1 MYLTFPLC
9 KGVQSSLCH
18 GKAPLINTE
27 RTETMSAVDA
37 LGITLSN
44 NPEMSAGSFKKLRDL
59 EGAGSGDFTAVITAK
74 ISTSIHDLKSAGQER
89 SASVSS
95 INEISSPAASKNESA
110 SFGGTRARIKETAP
124 SEKKD
129 AISSYDGK
137 VKDAVEK
144 FERDVKEEIKKVLD
158 VSDEEI
164 EEAMEELS
172 LSYIDLSDVSKLSML
187 FMKLSG
193 ISDQS
198 ELLLTD
204 GFSQLKN
211 SVFELSGELFSATGL
226 GMEELNAAQNMIVAE
241 DGNMISLENEGEAET
256 TNAPILS
263 EQTEPSL
270 AEKDAL
276 SAVEVQSDENT
287 ATTVRTEDSLNT
299 PADGM
304 VKEEGGEK
312 GPAGKTN
319 EADAAAPIKA
329 TSSDG
334 TKEAIVSGDEK
345 NLSDVKT
352 SSKDASPEDIKAKPE
367 GRLNEPVNSTAPDQN
382 QNPLSGQNQRENE
395 FASNSNILSNNAF
408 AAEGTMETPEIPVT
422 PYSQQGINPAEI
434 ARQMISGVRTVVT
447 ESLKTMELQL
457 NPENL
462 GKMIIHVSEQD
473 GQLTARINIQNENVK
488 TAMEEQ
494 MAIVKNNL
502 EAQGLKIESVTVTA
516 DAHEFERNLEEG
528 NAPKNDMNSQEGRQA
543 DADPSEGNDGR
554 RQGVRSL
561 NMNELESGDITD
573 LNEDELLAARIMKEN
588 GSTLNINA

>member
-1 MYLTFPLC
+1 
-9 KGVQSSLCH
+9 
-18 GKAPLINTE
+18 
-27 RTETMSAVDA
+27 MSAVDT
-37 LGITLSN
+37 LGISFNN

-59 EGAGSGDFTAVITAK
+59 EGAGDGDFTAVITAK
-74 ISTSIHDLKSAGQER
+74 ISTSIQDLKSAGQER
-89 SASVSS
+89 NASVSS
-95 INEISSPAASKNESA
+95 VNDISSPVASKNEKA
-110 SFGGTRARIKETAP
+110 SFVRPESRIKETP

-129 AISSYDGK
+129 AISSYDGR

-144 FERDVKEEIKKVLD
+144 FEKDVKDEIKKVLD
-158 VSDEEI
+158 VSDEDI
-164 EEAMEELS
+164 EKAMEELS

-211 SVFELSGELFSATGL
+211 SVFELSSELYRATGL
-226 GMEELNAAQNMIVAE
+226 GMAELNAAQSMIMAE
-241 DGNMISLENEGEAET
+241 DKNMISIENEGEAET

-263 EQTEPSL
+263 EQTDPSL

-287 ATTVRTEDSLNT
+287 ATTVRTEDSLNIPT
-299 PADGM
+299 DGM
-304 VKEEGGEK
+304 AREEAAGK
-312 GPAGKTN
+312 GVDGKTN
-319 EADAAAPIKA
+319 EADVAAPIKE

-345 NLSDVKT
+345 KLSDVKV
-352 SSKDASPEDIKAKPE
+352 SSKDASPEEIKAKSE
-367 GRLNEPVNSTAPDQN
+367 GVLNETVKSNALDQN
-382 QNPLSGQNQRENE
+382 QNPLSGQNERGNE
-395 FASNSNILSNNAF
+395 FASNANILNNNAF
-408 AAEGTMETPEIPVT
+408 AAEGTVETPETPVT
-422 PYSQQGINPAEI
+422 PYTQQGINPTEI

-447 ESLKTMELQL
+447 ESLRTMELQL

-528 NAPKNDMNSQEGRQA
+528 NAARNDMNSPEGREANA
-543 DADPSEGNDGR
+543 DTSEGNDGR

-561 NMNELESGDITD
+561 NMNELEGGNITD
-573 LNEDELLAARIMKEN
+573 LNEDELLAARIMREN

>member
-1 MYLTFPLC
+1 
-9 KGVQSSLCH
+9 
-18 GKAPLINTE
+18 
-27 RTETMSAVDA
+27 MSAVDT
-37 LGITLSN
+37 LGISFNN

-59 EGAGSGDFTAVITAK
+59 EGAGDGDFTAVITAK
-74 ISTSIHDLKSAGQER
+74 ISTSIQDLKSAGQER
-89 SASVSS
+89 NASVSS
-95 INEISSPAASKNESA
+95 ANDISSPVASKNEKA
-110 SFGGTRARIKETAP
+110 SFVRPESRIKETP

-129 AISSYDGK
+129 AISSYDGR

-144 FERDVKEEIKKVLD
+144 FEKDVKDEIKKVLD
-158 VSDEEI
+158 VSDEDI
-164 EEAMEELS
+164 EKAMEELS

-211 SVFELSGELFSATGL
+211 SVFELSSELFSTTGL
-226 GMEELNAAQNMIVAE
+226 GMEELNIAQGVIIAE
-241 DGNMISLENEGEAET
+241 DGNMIESESEGETEQSV
-256 TNAPILS
+256 APISS
-263 EQTEPSL
+263 EQDDPSL

-299 PADGM
+299 PTDGM
-304 VKEEGGEK
+304 AKEEAGGK
-312 GPAGKTN
+312 GVDGKTN
-319 EADAAAPIKA
+319 EADVAAPIKE

-345 NLSDVKT
+345 KLSDVKL
-352 SSKDASPEDIKAKPE
+352 SSKDASPEEIKVKPE
-367 GRLNEPVNSTAPDQN
+367 GALNETVKSNAPDQN
-382 QNPLSGQNQRENE
+382 QNPLSGQNERGNE
-395 FASNSNILSNNAF
+395 FASNANILNNNVF
-408 AAEGTMETPEIPVT
+408 AAEGTVETPETPVT
-422 PYSQQGINPAEI
+422 PYTQQGINPTEI

-447 ESLKTMELQL
+447 ESLRTMELQL

-473 GQLTARINIQNENVK
+473 GQLTARINIQNENVR

-528 NAPKNDMNSQEGRQA
+528 NAARNDMNSPEGREANA
-543 DADPSEGNDGR
+543 DTSEGNDGR

-561 NMNELESGDITD
+561 NMNELEGGNITD
-573 LNEDELLAARIMKEN
+573 LNEDELLAARIMREN

>member
-1 MYLTFPLC
+1 
-9 KGVQSSLCH
+9 
-18 GKAPLINTE
+18 
-27 RTETMSAVDA
+27 MSAVD
-37 LGITLSN
+37 TLSISFNN

-59 EGAGSGDFTAVITAK
+59 EGAGDGDFTAVITAK
-74 ISTSIHDLKSAGQER
+74 ISTSIQDLKSAGQER
-89 SASVSS
+89 NVSVSS
-95 INEISSPAASKNESA
+95 ANDISSPVASKNEKA
-110 SFGGTRARIKETAP
+110 SFVRTESRIKETP

-129 AISSYDGK
+129 AISSYDGR

-144 FERDVKEEIKKVLD
+144 FEKDVKEEIKKVLD
-158 VSDEEI
+158 VSDEDI
-164 EEAMEELS
+164 EKAMEELS

-211 SVFELSGELFSATGL
+211 SVFELSSELYRATGL
-226 GMEELNAAQNMIVAE
+226 GMAELNAAQSMIMAE
-241 DGNMISLENEGEAET
+241 DKNMISIENEGEAET
-256 TNAPILS
+256 TNASILS
-263 EQTEPSL
+263 AQTDPSL

-299 PADGM
+299 PTDGM
-304 VKEEGGEK
+304 AREEAGGK
-312 GPAGKTN
+312 GVDGKTN
-319 EADAAAPIKA
+319 EADVAAPIKE

-345 NLSDVKT
+345 KLSDVKV
-352 SSKDASPEDIKAKPE
+352 SSKDASPEEIKAKPE
-367 GRLNEPVNSTAPDQN
+367 GALNETVKSNALDQN
-382 QNPLSGQNQRENE
+382 QNPLSGQNERGNE
-395 FASNSNILSNNAF
+395 FASNANILNNNAF
-408 AAEGTMETPEIPVT
+408 AAEGTVETPETPVT
-422 PYSQQGINPAEI
+422 PYTQQGINPTEI

-447 ESLKTMELQL
+447 ESLRTMELQL

-473 GQLTARINIQNENVK
+473 GQLTARINIQNENVR

-528 NAPKNDMNSQEGRQA
+528 NTARNDMNSPEGREANA
-543 DADPSEGNDGR
+543 DTSEGNDGR

-561 NMNELESGDITD
+561 NMNELEGGNITD
-573 LNEDELLAARIMKEN
+573 LNEDELLAARIMREN

>member
-1 MYLTFPLC
+1 
-9 KGVQSSLCH
+9 
-18 GKAPLINTE
+18 
-27 RTETMSAVDA
+27 MSAVDT
-37 LGITLSN
+37 LGISFNN
-44 NPEMSAGSFKKLRDL
+44 NPEMSTGSFKKLRDL
-59 EGAGSGDFTAVITAK
+59 EGSGSGDFTAVITAK
-74 ISTSIHDLKSAGQER
+74 ISTSIQDLKSAGQER
-89 SASVSS
+89 NASVSS
-95 INEISSPAASKNESA
+95 ANDISSPVASKNEKA
-110 SFGGTRARIKETAP
+110 SFVRPESRIKETP

-129 AISSYDGK
+129 AISSYDGR

-144 FERDVKEEIKKVLD
+144 FEKDVKDEIKKVLD
-158 VSDEEI
+158 VSDEDI
-164 EEAMEELS
+164 EKAMEELS

-211 SVFELSGELFSATGL
+211 SVFELSSELYRATGL
-226 GMEELNAAQNMIVAE
+226 GMAELNAAQSMIMAE
-241 DGNMISLENEGEAET
+241 DKNMISVENEGEAET

-263 EQTEPSL
+263 EQTDPSL

-276 SAVEVQSDENT
+276 SAVEVRSDENT

-299 PADGM
+299 PTDGM
-304 VKEEGGEK
+304 AKEEAGGK
-312 GPAGKTN
+312 GVDGKTN
-319 EADAAAPIKA
+319 EADVAAPIKE

-345 NLSDVKT
+345 KLSDVKV
-352 SSKDASPEDIKAKPE
+352 SSKDASPEEIKAKPE
-367 GRLNEPVNSTAPDQN
+367 GALNETVKSNAPDQN
-382 QNPLSGQNQRENE
+382 QNPLSGQNERGNE
-395 FASNSNILSNNAF
+395 FASNANILNNNAF
-408 AAEGTMETPEIPVT
+408 AAEGTVETPETPVT
-422 PYSQQGINPAEI
+422 PYTQQGINPTEI

-447 ESLKTMELQL
+447 ESLRTMELQL

-528 NAPKNDMNSQEGRQA
+528 NAARNDMNSPEGREANA
-543 DADPSEGNDGR
+543 DTSEGNDGR

-561 NMNELESGDITD
+561 NMNELEGGNITD
-573 LNEDELLAARIMKEN
+573 LNEDELLAARIMREN

>member
-1 MYLTFPLC
+1 
-9 KGVQSSLCH
+9 
-18 GKAPLINTE
+18 
-27 RTETMSAVDA
+27 MSAVDT
-37 LGITLSN
+37 LGISFNN

-59 EGAGSGDFTAVITAK
+59 EGAGDGDFTAVITAK
-74 ISTSIHDLKSAGQER
+74 ISTSIQDLKSAGQER
-89 SASVSS
+89 NASVSS
-95 INEISSPAASKNESA
+95 VNDISSPVASKNEKA
-110 SFGGTRARIKETAP
+110 SFVRPESRIKETP

-129 AISSYDGK
+129 AISSYDGR

-144 FERDVKEEIKKVLD
+144 FEKDVKDEIKKVLD
-158 VSDEEI
+158 VSDEDI
-164 EEAMEELS
+164 EKAMEELS

-211 SVFELSGELFSATGL
+211 SVFELSSELYRATGL
-226 GMEELNAAQNMIVAE
+226 GMAELNAAQSMIMAE
-241 DGNMISLENEGEAET
+241 DKNMISIENEGEAET

-263 EQTEPSL
+263 EQTDPSL

-299 PADGM
+299 PTDGM
-304 VKEEGGEK
+304 AREEAGGK
-312 GPAGKTN
+312 GVDGKTN
-319 EADAAAPIKA
+319 EADVAAPIKE

-345 NLSDVKT
+345 KLSDVKV
-352 SSKDASPEDIKAKPE
+352 SSKDASPEEIKAKPE
-367 GRLNEPVNSTAPDQN
+367 GALNETVKSNAPDQN
-382 QNPLSGQNQRENE
+382 QNPLSGQNERGNE
-395 FASNSNILSNNAF
+395 FASNANILNNAF
-408 AAEGTMETPEIPVT
+408 AAEGTVETPETPVT
-422 PYSQQGINPAEI
+422 PYTQQGINPTEI

-447 ESLKTMELQL
+447 ESLRTMELQL

-473 GQLTARINIQNENVK
+473 GQLTARINIQNENVR

-528 NAPKNDMNSQEGRQA
+528 NAARNDMNSPEGREANA
-543 DADPSEGNDGR
+543 DTSEGNDGR

-561 NMNELESGDITD
+561 NMNELEGGNITD
-573 LNEDELLAARIMKEN
+573 LNEDELLAARIMREN

>member
-1 MYLTFPLC
+1 
-9 KGVQSSLCH
+9 
-18 GKAPLINTE
+18 
-27 RTETMSAVDA
+27 MSAVDT
-37 LGITLSN
+37 LGISFNN

-59 EGAGSGDFTAVITAK
+59 EGAGDGDFTAVITAK
-74 ISTSIHDLKSAGQER
+74 ISTSIQDLKSAGQER
-89 SASVSS
+89 NASVSS
-95 INEISSPAASKNESA
+95 ANDISSPVASKNEKA
-110 SFGGTRARIKETAP
+110 SFVRPESRIKETP

-129 AISSYDGK
+129 AISSYDGR

-144 FERDVKEEIKKVLD
+144 FEKDVKDEIKKVLD
-158 VSDEEI
+158 VSDEDI
-164 EEAMEELS
+164 EKAMEELS

-211 SVFELSGELFSATGL
+211 SVFELSSELYRATGL
-226 GMEELNAAQNMIVAE
+226 GMAELNAAQSMIMAE
-241 DGNMISLENEGEAET
+241 DKNMISIENEGEAET

-263 EQTEPSL
+263 EQTDPSL

-299 PADGM
+299 PTDGM
-304 VKEEGGEK
+304 AKEEAGGK
-312 GPAGKTN
+312 GVDGKTN
-319 EADAAAPIKA
+319 EADVAAPIKE

-345 NLSDVKT
+345 KLSDVKV
-352 SSKDASPEDIKAKPE
+352 SSKDASPEEIKAKPE
-367 GRLNEPVNSTAPDQN
+367 GALNETVKSNAPDQN
-382 QNPLSGQNQRENE
+382 QNPLSGQNERGNE
-395 FASNSNILSNNAF
+395 FASNANILNNNAF
-408 AAEGTMETPEIPVT
+408 AAEGTVETPETPVT
-422 PYSQQGINPAEI
+422 PYTQQGINPTEI

-447 ESLKTMELQL
+447 ESLRTMELQL

-528 NAPKNDMNSQEGRQA
+528 NAARNDMNSPEGREANA
-543 DADPSEGNDGR
+543 DTSEGNDGR

-561 NMNELESGDITD
+561 NMNELEGGNITD
-573 LNEDELLAARIMKEN
+573 LNEDELLAARIMREN

>member
-1 MYLTFPLC
+1 
-9 KGVQSSLCH
+9 
-18 GKAPLINTE
+18 
-27 RTETMSAVDA
+27 MSAVDT
-37 LGITLSN
+37 LGISFNN

-59 EGAGSGDFTAVITAK
+59 EGAGDGDFTAVITAK
-74 ISTSIHDLKSAGQER
+74 ISTSIQDLKSAGQER
-89 SASVSS
+89 NASVSS
-95 INEISSPAASKNESA
+95 ANDISSPVASKNEKA
-110 SFGGTRARIKETAP
+110 SFVRPESRIKETP

-129 AISSYDGK
+129 TISSYDGR

-144 FERDVKEEIKKVLD
+144 FEKDVKDEIKKVLD
-158 VSDEEI
+158 VSDEDI
-164 EEAMEELS
+164 EKAMEELS

-211 SVFELSGELFSATGL
+211 SVFELSSELFSTTGL
-226 GMEELNAAQNMIVAE
+226 GMEELNIAQGVIIAE
-241 DGNMISLENEGEAET
+241 DGNMIESESEGETEQSV
-256 TNAPILS
+256 APISS
-263 EQTEPSL
+263 EQDDPSL

-299 PADGM
+299 PTDGM
-304 VKEEGGEK
+304 AKEEAGGK
-312 GPAGKTN
+312 GVDGKTN
-319 EADAAAPIKA
+319 EADVAAPIKE

-345 NLSDVKT
+345 KLSDVKL
-352 SSKDASPEDIKAKPE
+352 SSKDASPEEIKAKPE
-367 GRLNEPVNSTAPDQN
+367 GALNETVKSNAPDQN
-382 QNPLSGQNQRENE
+382 QNPLSGQNERGNE
-395 FASNSNILSNNAF
+395 FASNANILNNNAF
-408 AAEGTMETPEIPVT
+408 AAEGTVETPETPVT
-422 PYSQQGINPAEI
+422 PYTQQGINPTEI

-447 ESLKTMELQL
+447 ESLRTMELQL

-473 GQLTARINIQNENVK
+473 GQLTARINIQNENVR

-528 NAPKNDMNSQEGRQA
+528 NAARNDMNSPEGREANA
-543 DADPSEGNDGR
+543 DTSEGNDGR

-561 NMNELESGDITD
+561 NMNELEGGNITD
-573 LNEDELLAARIMKEN
+573 LNEDELLAARIMREN

>member
-1 MYLTFPLC
+1 
-9 KGVQSSLCH
+9 
-18 GKAPLINTE
+18 
-27 RTETMSAVDA
+27 MSAVD
-37 LGITLSN
+37 TLSISFNN

-59 EGAGSGDFTAVITAK
+59 EGAGDGDFTAVITAK
-74 ISTSIHDLKSAGQER
+74 ISTSIQDLKSAGQER

-95 INEISSPAASKNESA
+95 ANDISSPVASKNEKA
-110 SFGGTRARIKETAP
+110 SFVRTESRIKETP

-129 AISSYDGK
+129 AISSYDGR

-144 FERDVKEEIKKVLD
+144 FEKDVKDEIKKVLD
-158 VSDEEI
+158 VSDEDI
-164 EEAMEELS
+164 EKAMEDLS

-211 SVFELSGELFSATGL
+211 SVFELSSELYRATGL
-226 GMEELNAAQNMIVAE
+226 GMAELNAAQSMFMAE
-241 DGNMISLENEGEAET
+241 DKNMISIENEGEAET

-263 EQTEPSL
+263 EQTDPSL

-276 SAVEVQSDENT
+276 SAVEVQPDENT
-287 ATTVRTEDSLNT
+287 ATTVRTEDSLIT
-299 PADGM
+299 PTDGM
-304 VKEEGGEK
+304 AREEAGGK
-312 GPAGKTN
+312 GVDGKTN
-319 EADAAAPIKA
+319 EADVAAPIKE

-345 NLSDVKT
+345 KLSDVKV
-352 SSKDASPEDIKAKPE
+352 SSKDASPEEIKAKPE
-367 GRLNEPVNSTAPDQN
+367 GALNETVKSNAPDQN
-382 QNPLSGQNQRENE
+382 QNPLSGQNERGNE
-395 FASNSNILSNNAF
+395 FASNANILNNNAF
-408 AAEGTMETPEIPVT
+408 AAEGTVETPETPVT
-422 PYSQQGINPAEI
+422 PYTQQGINPTEI

-447 ESLKTMELQL
+447 ESLRTMELQL

-473 GQLTARINIQNENVK
+473 GQLTARINIQNENVR

-528 NAPKNDMNSQEGRQA
+528 NAARNDMNSPEGREANA
-543 DADPSEGNDGR
+543 DTSEGNDGR

-561 NMNELESGDITD
+561 NMNELEGGNITD
-573 LNEDELLAARIMKEN
+573 LNEDELLAARIMREN

>member
-1 MYLTFPLC
+1 
-9 KGVQSSLCH
+9 
-18 GKAPLINTE
+18 
-27 RTETMSAVDA
+27 MSAVDT
-37 LGITLSN
+37 LGISFNN

-59 EGAGSGDFTAVITAK
+59 EGAGDGDFTAVITAK
-74 ISTSIHDLKSAGQER
+74 ISTSIQDLKSAGQER
-89 SASVSS
+89 NASVSS
-95 INEISSPAASKNESA
+95 VNDISSPVASKNEKA
-110 SFGGTRARIKETAP
+110 SFVRPESRIKETP

-129 AISSYDGK
+129 AISSYDGR

-144 FERDVKEEIKKVLD
+144 FEKDVKDEIKKVLD
-158 VSDEEI
+158 VSDEDI
-164 EEAMEELS
+164 EKAMEELS

-211 SVFELSGELFSATGL
+211 SVFELSSELYRATGL
-226 GMEELNAAQNMIVAE
+226 GMAELNAAQSMIMAE
-241 DGNMISLENEGEAET
+241 DKNMISIENEGEAET
-256 TNAPILS
+256 TNASILS
-263 EQTEPSL
+263 EQTDPSL

-299 PADGM
+299 PTDGM
-304 VKEEGGEK
+304 AREEAGGK
-312 GPAGKTN
+312 GVDGKTN
-319 EADAAAPIKA
+319 EADVAAPIKE

-345 NLSDVKT
+345 KLSDVKV
-352 SSKDASPEDIKAKPE
+352 SSKDASPEEIKAKPE
-367 GRLNEPVNSTAPDQN
+367 GALNETVKSNAPDQN
-382 QNPLSGQNQRENE
+382 QNPLSGQNERGNE
-395 FASNSNILSNNAF
+395 FASNANILNNNAF
-408 AAEGTMETPEIPVT
+408 AAEGTVETPETPVT
-422 PYSQQGINPAEI
+422 PYTQQGINPTEI

-447 ESLKTMELQL
+447 ESLRTMELQL

-473 GQLTARINIQNENVK
+473 GQLTARINIQNENVR

-528 NAPKNDMNSQEGRQA
+528 NAARNDMNSPEGREANA
-543 DADPSEGNDGR
+543 DTSEGNDGR

-561 NMNELESGDITD
+561 NMNELEGGNITD
-573 LNEDELLAARIMKEN
+573 LNEDELLAARIMREN

>member
-1 MYLTFPLC
+1 
-9 KGVQSSLCH
+9 
-18 GKAPLINTE
+18 
-27 RTETMSAVDA
+27 MSAVDT
-37 LGITLSN
+37 LGISFNN

-59 EGAGSGDFTAVITAK
+59 EGAGDGDFTAVITAK
-74 ISTSIHDLKSAGQER
+74 ISTSIQNLKSAGQER
-89 SASVSS
+89 NASVSS
-95 INEISSPAASKNESA
+95 VNDISSPVASKNEKA
-110 SFGGTRARIKETAP
+110 SFVRPESRIKETP

-129 AISSYDGK
+129 AISSYDGR

-144 FERDVKEEIKKVLD
+144 FEKDVKDEIKKVLD
-158 VSDEEI
+158 VSDEDI
-164 EEAMEELS
+164 EKAMEELS

-211 SVFELSGELFSATGL
+211 SVFELSSELYRATGL
-226 GMEELNAAQNMIVAE
+226 GMAELNAAQSMIMAE
-241 DGNMISLENEGEAET
+241 DKNMISIENEGEDET

-263 EQTEPSL
+263 EQTDPSL

-299 PADGM
+299 PTDDMA
-304 VKEEGGEK
+304 KEEAGGK
-312 GPAGKTN
+312 GVDGKTN
-319 EADAAAPIKA
+319 EADVAAPIKE

-345 NLSDVKT
+345 KLSDVKI
-352 SSKDASPEDIKAKPE
+352 SSKDASPEEIKAKPE
-367 GRLNEPVNSTAPDQN
+367 GALNETVKSNALDQN
-382 QNPLSGQNQRENE
+382 QNPLSGQNERGNE
-395 FASNSNILSNNAF
+395 FASNANILNNNAF
-408 AAEGTMETPEIPVT
+408 AAEGTVETPETPVT
-422 PYSQQGINPAEI
+422 PYTQQGINPTEI

-447 ESLKTMELQL
+447 ESLRTMELQL

-473 GQLTARINIQNENVK
+473 GQLTARINIQNENVR

-528 NAPKNDMNSQEGRQA
+528 NAARNDMNSPEGREANA
-543 DADPSEGNDGR
+543 DTSEGNDGR

-561 NMNELESGDITD
+561 NMNELEGGNITD
-573 LNEDELLAARIMKEN
+573 LNEDELLAARIMREN

>member
-1 MYLTFPLC
+1 
-9 KGVQSSLCH
+9 
-18 GKAPLINTE
+18 
-27 RTETMSAVDA
+27 MSAVDT
-37 LGITLSN
+37 LGISFNN

-59 EGAGSGDFTAVITAK
+59 EGAGDGDFTAVITAK
-74 ISTSIHDLKSAGQER
+74 ISTSIQDLKSAGQER
-89 SASVSS
+89 NASVSS
-95 INEISSPAASKNESA
+95 ANDISSPVASKNEKA
-110 SFGGTRARIKETAP
+110 SFVRPESRIKETP

-129 AISSYDGK
+129 TISSYDGR

-144 FERDVKEEIKKVLD
+144 FEKDVKDEIKKVLD
-158 VSDEEI
+158 VSDEDI
-164 EEAMEELS
+164 EKAMEELS

-211 SVFELSGELFSATGL
+211 SVFELSSELFSTTGL
-226 GMEELNAAQNMIVAE
+226 GMEELNIAQGVIIAE
-241 DGNMISLENEGEAET
+241 DGNMIESESEGETEQSV
-256 TNAPILS
+256 APISS
-263 EQTEPSL
+263 EQDDPSL

-287 ATTVRTEDSLNT
+287 VTTVRTEDSLNT
-299 PADGM
+299 PTDGM
-304 VKEEGGEK
+304 AKEEAGGK
-312 GPAGKTN
+312 GVDGKTN
-319 EADAAAPIKA
+319 EADVAAPIKE

-345 NLSDVKT
+345 KLSDVKL
-352 SSKDASPEDIKAKPE
+352 SSKDASPEEIKVKPE
-367 GRLNEPVNSTAPDQN
+367 GALNETVKSNAPDQN
-382 QNPLSGQNQRENE
+382 QNPLSGQNERGNE
-395 FASNSNILSNNAF
+395 FASNANILNNNAF
-408 AAEGTMETPEIPVT
+408 AAEGTVETPETPVT
-422 PYSQQGINPAEI
+422 PYTQQGINPTEI

-447 ESLKTMELQL
+447 ESLRTMELQL

-473 GQLTARINIQNENVK
+473 GQLTARINIQNENVR

-528 NAPKNDMNSQEGRQA
+528 NAARNDMNSPEGREANA
-543 DADPSEGNDGR
+543 DTPEGNDGR

-561 NMNELESGDITD
+561 NMNELEGGNITD
-573 LNEDELLAARIMKEN
+573 LNEDELLAARIMREN

>member
-1 MYLTFPLC
+1 
-9 KGVQSSLCH
+9 
-18 GKAPLINTE
+18 
-27 RTETMSAVDA
+27 MSAVDT
-37 LGITLSN
+37 LGISFNN

-59 EGAGSGDFTAVITAK
+59 EGAGDGDFTAVITAK
-74 ISTSIHDLKSAGQER
+74 ISTSIQDLKSAGQER
-89 SASVSS
+89 NASVSS
-95 INEISSPAASKNESA
+95 ANDISSPVASKNEKA
-110 SFGGTRARIKETAP
+110 SFVRPESRIKETP

-129 AISSYDGK
+129 AISSYDGR

-144 FERDVKEEIKKVLD
+144 FEKDVKDEIKKVLD
-158 VSDEEI
+158 VSDEDI
-164 EEAMEELS
+164 EKAMEELS

-211 SVFELSGELFSATGL
+211 SVFELSSELYRATGL
-226 GMEELNAAQNMIVAE
+226 GVAELNAAQSMTMAE
-241 DGNMISLENEGEAET
+241 DKNMISIENEGEAET

-263 EQTEPSL
+263 EQTDPSL

-299 PADGM
+299 PTDGM
-304 VKEEGGEK
+304 AKEEAGGK
-312 GPAGKTN
+312 GVDGKTN
-319 EADAAAPIKA
+319 EADVAAPIKE

-345 NLSDVKT
+345 KLSDVKV
-352 SSKDASPEDIKAKPE
+352 SSKDASPEEIKAKPE
-367 GRLNEPVNSTAPDQN
+367 GALNETVKSNAPDQN
-382 QNPLSGQNQRENE
+382 QNPLSGQNERGNE
-395 FASNSNILSNNAF
+395 FASNANILNNNAF
-408 AAEGTMETPEIPVT
+408 AAEGTVETPETPVT
-422 PYSQQGINPAEI
+422 PYTQQGINPTEI

-447 ESLKTMELQL
+447 ESLRTMELQL

-473 GQLTARINIQNENVK
+473 GQLTARINIQNENVR

-528 NAPKNDMNSQEGRQA
+528 NAARNDMNSPEGREANA
-543 DADPSEGNDGR
+543 DTSEGNDGR

-561 NMNELESGDITD
+561 NMNELEGGNITD
-573 LNEDELLAARIMKEN
+573 LNEDELLAARIMREN

>member
-1 MYLTFPLC
+1 
-9 KGVQSSLCH
+9 
-18 GKAPLINTE
+18 
-27 RTETMSAVDA
+27 MSAVDT
-37 LGITLSN
+37 LGISFNN

-59 EGAGSGDFTAVITAK
+59 EGAGDGDFTAVITAK
-74 ISTSIHDLKSAGQER
+74 ISTSIQDLKSAGQER
-89 SASVSS
+89 NASVSS
-95 INEISSPAASKNESA
+95 ANDISSPVASKNEKA
-110 SFGGTRARIKETAP
+110 SFVRPESRIKETP

-129 AISSYDGK
+129 TISSYNGR

-144 FERDVKEEIKKVLD
+144 FEKDMKDEIKKVLD
-158 VSDEEI
+158 VSDEDI
-164 EEAMEELS
+164 EKAMEELS

-211 SVFELSGELFSATGL
+211 SVFELSSELFSTTGL
-226 GMEELNAAQNMIVAE
+226 GMEELNIAQGVIIAE
-241 DGNMISLENEGEAET
+241 DGNMIESESEGETEQSV
-256 TNAPILS
+256 APISS
-263 EQTEPSL
+263 EQDDPSL

-287 ATTVRTEDSLNT
+287 VTTVRTEDSLNT
-299 PADGM
+299 PTDGM
-304 VKEEGGEK
+304 AKEEAGGK
-312 GPAGKTN
+312 GVDGKTN
-319 EADAAAPIKA
+319 EADVAAPIKE

-345 NLSDVKT
+345 KLSDVKL
-352 SSKDASPEDIKAKPE
+352 SSKDASPEEIKVKPE
-367 GRLNEPVNSTAPDQN
+367 GALNETVKSNAPDQN
-382 QNPLSGQNQRENE
+382 QNPFSGQNERGNE
-395 FASNSNILSNNAF
+395 FASNANILNNNAF
-408 AAEGTMETPEIPVT
+408 AAEGTVETPETPVT
-422 PYSQQGINPAEI
+422 PYTQQGINPTEI

-447 ESLKTMELQL
+447 ESLRTMELQL

-473 GQLTARINIQNENVK
+473 GQLTARINIQNENVR

-528 NAPKNDMNSQEGRQA
+528 NAARNDMNSPEGREANA
-543 DADPSEGNDGR
+543 DTPEGNDGR

-561 NMNELESGDITD
+561 NMNELEGGNITD
-573 LNEDELLAARIMKEN
+573 LNEDELLAARIMREN

>member
-1 MYLTFPLC
+1 
-9 KGVQSSLCH
+9 
-18 GKAPLINTE
+18 
-27 RTETMSAVDA
+27 MSAVDT
-37 LGITLSN
+37 LGISFNN
-44 NPEMSAGSFKKLRDL
+44 NPEMSTGSFKKLRDL
-59 EGAGSGDFTAVITAK
+59 EGSGSGDFTAVITAK
-74 ISTSIHDLKSAGQER
+74 ISTSIQDLKSAGQER
-89 SASVSS
+89 NASVSS
-95 INEISSPAASKNESA
+95 ANDISSPVASKNEKA
-110 SFGGTRARIKETAP
+110 SFVRPESRIKETP

-129 AISSYDGK
+129 AISSYDGR

-144 FERDVKEEIKKVLD
+144 FEKDVKDEIKKVLD
-158 VSDEEI
+158 VSDEDI
-164 EEAMEELS
+164 EKAMEELS

-211 SVFELSGELFSATGL
+211 SVFELSSELYRATGL
-226 GMEELNAAQNMIVAE
+226 GMAELNAAQSMIMAE
-241 DGNMISLENEGEAET
+241 DKNMISIENEGEAET

-263 EQTEPSL
+263 EQTDPSL

-276 SAVEVQSDENT
+276 SAVEVRSDENT

-299 PADGM
+299 PTDGID
-304 VKEEGGEK
+304 KEEAGGK
-312 GPAGKTN
+312 GVDGKTN
-319 EADAAAPIKA
+319 EADVAAPIKE

-345 NLSDVKT
+345 KLSDVKA
-352 SSKDASPEDIKAKPE
+352 SSKDASPEEIKAKPE
-367 GRLNEPVNSTAPDQN
+367 GALNETVKSNALDQN
-382 QNPLSGQNQRENE
+382 QNPLSGQNERGNE
-395 FASNSNILSNNAF
+395 FASNANILNNNAF
-408 AAEGTMETPEIPVT
+408 AAEGTVETPETPVT
-422 PYSQQGINPAEI
+422 PYTQQGVNPTEI

-447 ESLKTMELQL
+447 ESLRTMELQL

-528 NAPKNDMNSQEGRQA
+528 NAARNDMNSPEGREANA
-543 DADPSEGNDGR
+543 DTSEGNDGR

-561 NMNELESGDITD
+561 NMNELEGGNITD
-573 LNEDELLAARIMKEN
+573 LNEDELLAARIMREN

>member
-1 MYLTFPLC
+1 
-9 KGVQSSLCH
+9 
-18 GKAPLINTE
+18 
-27 RTETMSAVDA
+27 MSAVDT
-37 LGITLSN
+37 LGISFNN

-59 EGAGSGDFTAVITAK
+59 EGSGSGDFTAVITAK
-74 ISTSIHDLKSAGQER
+74 ISTSIQDLKSAGQER
-89 SASVSS
+89 NASVSS
-95 INEISSPAASKNESA
+95 ANDISSPVASKNEKA
-110 SFGGTRARIKETAP
+110 SFVRPESRIKETP

-129 AISSYDGK
+129 AISSYDGR

-144 FERDVKEEIKKVLD
+144 FEKDVKDEIKKVLD
-158 VSDEEI
+158 VSDEDI
-164 EEAMEELS
+164 EKAMEELS

-211 SVFELSGELFSATGL
+211 SVFELSSELYRATGL
-226 GMEELNAAQNMIVAE
+226 GMAELNAAQSMIMAE
-241 DGNMISLENEGEAET
+241 DKNMISIENEGEAET

-263 EQTEPSL
+263 EQTDPSL

-299 PADGM
+299 PTDGM
-304 VKEEGGEK
+304 AKEEAGGKEVD
-312 GPAGKTN
+312 GKTN
-319 EADAAAPIKA
+319 EADAAAPIKE

-345 NLSDVKT
+345 KLSDVKV
-352 SSKDASPEDIKAKPE
+352 SSKDASPEEIKAKPE
-367 GRLNEPVNSTAPDQN
+367 GALNETVKSNAPDQN
-382 QNPLSGQNQRENE
+382 QNPLSGQNERGNE
-395 FASNSNILSNNAF
+395 FASNANILNNNAF
-408 AAEGTMETPEIPVT
+408 AAEGTVETPETPVT
-422 PYSQQGINPAEI
+422 PYTQQGINPTEI

-447 ESLKTMELQL
+447 ESLRTMELQL

-473 GQLTARINIQNENVK
+473 GQLTARINIQNENVR

-528 NAPKNDMNSQEGRQA
+528 NAARNDMNSPEGREANA
-543 DADPSEGNDGR
+543 DTSEGNDGR

-561 NMNELESGDITD
+561 NMNELEGGNITD
-573 LNEDELLAARIMKEN
+573 LNEDELLAARIMREN

>member
-1 MYLTFPLC
+1 
-9 KGVQSSLCH
+9 
-18 GKAPLINTE
+18 
-27 RTETMSAVDA
+27 MSAVDT
-37 LGITLSN
+37 LGISFNN

-59 EGAGSGDFTAVITAK
+59 EGAGDGDFTAVITAK
-74 ISTSIHDLKSAGQER
+74 ISTSIQDLKSAGQER
-89 SASVSS
+89 NASVSS
-95 INEISSPAASKNESA
+95 ANDISSPVASKNEKA
-110 SFGGTRARIKETAP
+110 SFMRPESRIKETP

-129 AISSYDGK
+129 AISSYDGR

-144 FERDVKEEIKKVLD
+144 FEKDVKDEIKKVLD
-158 VSDEEI
+158 VSDEDI
-164 EEAMEELS
+164 EKAMEELS

-204 GFSQLKN
+204 GFSELKN
-211 SVFELSGELFSATGL
+211 SVFELSSELYRATGL
-226 GMEELNAAQNMIVAE
+226 GMAELNAAQSMIMAE
-241 DGNMISLENEGEAET
+241 DKNMISIENEGEAET

-263 EQTEPSL
+263 EQTDPSL

-299 PADGM
+299 PTDGM
-304 VKEEGGEK
+304 AKEEAGGK
-312 GPAGKTN
+312 GVDGKTN
-319 EADAAAPIKA
+319 EADVAAPIKE

-345 NLSDVKT
+345 KLSDVKV
-352 SSKDASPEDIKAKPE
+352 SSKDASPEEIKAKPE
-367 GRLNEPVNSTAPDQN
+367 GALNETVKSNAPDQN
-382 QNPLSGQNQRENE
+382 QNPLSGQNERGNE
-395 FASNSNILSNNAF
+395 FASNANILNNNAF
-408 AAEGTMETPEIPVT
+408 AAEGTVETPETPVT
-422 PYSQQGINPAEI
+422 PYTQQGINPTEI

-447 ESLKTMELQL
+447 ESLRTMELQL

-473 GQLTARINIQNENVK
+473 GQLTARINIQNENVR

-494 MAIVKNNL
+494 MTIVKNNL

-528 NAPKNDMNSQEGRQA
+528 NAARNDMNSPEGREANA
-543 DADPSEGNDGR
+543 DTSEGNDGR

-561 NMNELESGDITD
+561 NMNELEGGNITD
-573 LNEDELLAARIMKEN
+573 LNEDELLAARIMREN

>member
-1 MYLTFPLC
+1 
-9 KGVQSSLCH
+9 
-18 GKAPLINTE
+18 
-27 RTETMSAVDA
+27 MSAVDT
-37 LGITLSN
+37 LGISFNN
-44 NPEMSAGSFKKLRDL
+44 NPEMSAGCFKKLRDL
-59 EGAGSGDFTAVITAK
+59 EGSGSGDFTAVITAK
-74 ISTSIHDLKSAGQER
+74 ISTSIQDLKSAGQER
-89 SASVSS
+89 NASVSS
-95 INEISSPAASKNESA
+95 ANDISSPVASKNEKA
-110 SFGGTRARIKETAP
+110 SFVRPESRIKEKP

-129 AISSYDGK
+129 AISSYDGR

-144 FERDVKEEIKKVLD
+144 FEKDVKDEIKKVLD
-158 VSDEEI
+158 VSDEDI
-164 EEAMEELS
+164 EKAMEELS

-211 SVFELSGELFSATGL
+211 SVFELSSELYRASGL
-226 GMEELNAAQNMIVAE
+226 GMAELNAAQSMIMAE
-241 DGNMISLENEGEAET
+241 DKNMISTENEGEAET

-263 EQTEPSL
+263 EQTDPSL

-299 PADGM
+299 PTDGM
-304 VKEEGGEK
+304 AKEEAGGK
-312 GPAGKTN
+312 GADGKTN

-334 TKEAIVSGDEK
+334 TKEAIVSSDEK

-408 AAEGTMETPEIPVT
+408 AAEGTMETPETPVT
-422 PYSQQGINPAEI
+422 PYTQQGINPAEI

-543 DADPSEGNDGR
+543 EADPSEGNDGR

-573 LNEDELLAARIMKEN
+573 LNEDELLAARIMREN

>member
-1 MYLTFPLC
+1 
-9 KGVQSSLCH
+9 
-18 GKAPLINTE
+18 
-27 RTETMSAVDA
+27 MSAVDT
-37 LGITLSN
+37 LGISFNN

-59 EGAGSGDFTAVITAK
+59 EGAGDGDFTAVITAK
-74 ISTSIHDLKSAGQER
+74 ISTSIQDLKSAGQER
-89 SASVSS
+89 NASVSS
-95 INEISSPAASKNESA
+95 ANDISSPVASKNEKA
-110 SFGGTRARIKETAP
+110 SFVRPESRIKETP

-129 AISSYDGK
+129 AISSYDGR

-144 FERDVKEEIKKVLD
+144 FEKDVKDEIKKVLD
-158 VSDEEI
+158 VSDEDI
-164 EEAMEELS
+164 EKAMEELS

-211 SVFELSGELFSATGL
+211 SVFELSSELFSTTGL
-226 GMEELNAAQNMIVAE
+226 GMEELNIAQGVIIAE
-241 DGNMISLENEGEAET
+241 DGNMIESESEGETEQSV
-256 TNAPILS
+256 APISS
-263 EQTEPSL
+263 EQDDPSL

-299 PADGM
+299 PTDGM
-304 VKEEGGEK
+304 AKEEAGGK
-312 GPAGKTN
+312 GVDGKTN
-319 EADAAAPIKA
+319 EADVAAPIKE

-345 NLSDVKT
+345 KLSDVKL
-352 SSKDASPEDIKAKPE
+352 SSKDASPEEIKVKPE
-367 GRLNEPVNSTAPDQN
+367 GALNETVKSNAPDQN
-382 QNPLSGQNQRENE
+382 QNPLSGQNERGNE
-395 FASNSNILSNNAF
+395 FASNANILNNNAF
-408 AAEGTMETPEIPVT
+408 AAEGTVETPETPVT
-422 PYSQQGINPAEI
+422 PYTQQGINPTEI

-447 ESLKTMELQL
+447 ESLRTMELQL

-473 GQLTARINIQNENVK
+473 GQLTARINIQNENVR

-528 NAPKNDMNSQEGRQA
+528 NAARNDMNSPEGREANA
-543 DADPSEGNDGR
+543 DTPEGNDGR

-561 NMNELESGDITD
+561 NMNELEGGNITD
-573 LNEDELLAARIMKEN
+573 LNEDELLAARIMREN

>member
-1 MYLTFPLC
+1 
-9 KGVQSSLCH
+9 
-18 GKAPLINTE
+18 
-27 RTETMSAVDA
+27 MSAVDT
-37 LGITLSN
+37 LGISFNN

-59 EGAGSGDFTAVITAK
+59 EGAGDGDFTAVITAK
-74 ISTSIHDLKSAGQER
+74 ISTSIQDLKSAGQER
-89 SASVSS
+89 NASVSS
-95 INEISSPAASKNESA
+95 ANDISSPVASKNEKA
-110 SFGGTRARIKETAP
+110 SFVRPESRIKETP

-129 AISSYDGK
+129 AISSYDGR

-144 FERDVKEEIKKVLD
+144 FEKDVKDEIKKVLD
-158 VSDEEI
+158 VSDEDI
-164 EEAMEELS
+164 EKAMEELS

-211 SVFELSGELFSATGL
+211 SVFELSSELYRATGL
-226 GMEELNAAQNMIVAE
+226 GMAELNAAQSMIMAE
-241 DGNMISLENEGEAET
+241 DKNMISIENEGEAET

-263 EQTEPSL
+263 EQTDPSL

-276 SAVEVQSDENT
+276 SAVEVRSDENT

-299 PADGM
+299 PTDGM
-304 VKEEGGEK
+304 AKEEAGGK
-312 GPAGKTN
+312 GVDGKTN
-319 EADAAAPIKA
+319 EADVAAPIKE

-345 NLSDVKT
+345 KLSDVKV
-352 SSKDASPEDIKAKPE
+352 SSKDASPEEIKAKPE
-367 GRLNEPVNSTAPDQN
+367 GALNETVKSNAPDQN
-382 QNPLSGQNQRENE
+382 QNPLSGQNERGNE
-395 FASNSNILSNNAF
+395 FASNANILNNNAF
-408 AAEGTMETPEIPVT
+408 AAEGTVETPETPVT
-422 PYSQQGINPAEI
+422 PYTQQGINPTEI

-447 ESLKTMELQL
+447 ESLRTMELQL

-528 NAPKNDMNSQEGRQA
+528 NAARNDMNSPEGREANA
-543 DADPSEGNDGR
+543 DTSEGNDGR

-561 NMNELESGDITD
+561 NMNELEGGNITD
-573 LNEDELLAARIMKEN
+573 LNEDELLAARIMREN

>member
-1 MYLTFPLC
+1 
-9 KGVQSSLCH
+9 
-18 GKAPLINTE
+18 
-27 RTETMSAVDA
+27 MSAVDT
-37 LGITLSN
+37 LGISFNN

-59 EGAGSGDFTAVITAK
+59 EGAGDGDFTAVITAK
-74 ISTSIHDLKSAGQER
+74 ISTSIQDLKSAGQER
-89 SASVSS
+89 NASVSS
-95 INEISSPAASKNESA
+95 ANDISSPVASKNEKA
-110 SFGGTRARIKETAP
+110 SFMRPESRIKETP

-129 AISSYDGK
+129 AISSYDGR

-144 FERDVKEEIKKVLD
+144 FEKDVKDEIKKVLD
-158 VSDEEI
+158 VSDEDI
-164 EEAMEELS
+164 EKAMEELS

-204 GFSQLKN
+204 GFSELKN
-211 SVFELSGELFSATGL
+211 SVFELSSELYRATGL
-226 GMEELNAAQNMIVAE
+226 GMVELNAAQSMIMAE
-241 DGNMISLENEGEAET
+241 DKNMISIENEGEAET

-263 EQTEPSL
+263 EQTDPSL

-299 PADGM
+299 PTDGM
-304 VKEEGGEK
+304 AKEEAGGK
-312 GPAGKTN
+312 GVDGKTN
-319 EADAAAPIKA
+319 EADVAAPIKE

-345 NLSDVKT
+345 KLSDVKV
-352 SSKDASPEDIKAKPE
+352 SSKDASPEEIKAKPE
-367 GRLNEPVNSTAPDQN
+367 GALNETVKSNAPDQN
-382 QNPLSGQNQRENE
+382 QNPLSGQNERGNE
-395 FASNSNILSNNAF
+395 FASNANILNNNAF
-408 AAEGTMETPEIPVT
+408 AAEGTVETPETPVT
-422 PYSQQGINPAEI
+422 PYTQQGINPTEI

-447 ESLKTMELQL
+447 ESLRTMELQL

-473 GQLTARINIQNENVK
+473 GQLTARINIQNENVR

-494 MAIVKNNL
+494 MTIVKNNL

-528 NAPKNDMNSQEGRQA
+528 NAARNDMNSPEGREANA
-543 DADPSEGNDGR
+543 DTSEGNDGR

-561 NMNELESGDITD
+561 NMNELEGGNITD
-573 LNEDELLAARIMKEN
+573 LNEDELLAARIMREN

>member
-1 MYLTFPLC
+1 
-9 KGVQSSLCH
+9 
-18 GKAPLINTE
+18 
-27 RTETMSAVDA
+27 MSAVDT
-37 LGITLSN
+37 LGISFNN
-44 NPEMSAGSFKKLRDL
+44 NPEMSTGSFKKLRDL
-59 EGAGSGDFTAVITAK
+59 EGSGSGDFTAVITAK
-74 ISTSIHDLKSAGQER
+74 ISTSIQDLKSAGQER
-89 SASVSS
+89 NASVSS
-95 INEISSPAASKNESA
+95 ANDISSPVASKNEKA
-110 SFGGTRARIKETAP
+110 SFVRPESRIKETP

-129 AISSYDGK
+129 AISSYDGR

-144 FERDVKEEIKKVLD
+144 FEKDVKDEIKKVLD
-158 VSDEEI
+158 VSDEDI
-164 EEAMEELS
+164 EKAMEELS

-211 SVFELSGELFSATGL
+211 SVFELSSELYRATGL
-226 GMEELNAAQNMIVAE
+226 GMAELNAAQSMIMAE
-241 DGNMISLENEGEAET
+241 DKNMISIENEGEAET

-263 EQTEPSL
+263 EQTDPSL

-276 SAVEVQSDENT
+276 SAVEVRSDENT

-299 PADGM
+299 PTDGM
-304 VKEEGGEK
+304 AKEEAGGK
-312 GPAGKTN
+312 GVDGKTN
-319 EADAAAPIKA
+319 EADVAAPIKE

-345 NLSDVKT
+345 KLSDVKV
-352 SSKDASPEDIKAKPE
+352 SSKDASPEEIKAKPE
-367 GRLNEPVNSTAPDQN
+367 GALNETVKSNAPDQN
-382 QNPLSGQNQRENE
+382 QNPLSGQNERGNE
-395 FASNSNILSNNAF
+395 FASNANILNNNAF
-408 AAEGTMETPEIPVT
+408 AAEGTVETPETPVT
-422 PYSQQGINPAEI
+422 PYTQQGINPTEI

-447 ESLKTMELQL
+447 ESLRTMELQL

-528 NAPKNDMNSQEGRQA
+528 NAARNDMNSPEGREANA
-543 DADPSEGNDGR
+543 DTSEGNDGR

-561 NMNELESGDITD
+561 NMNELEGGNITD
-573 LNEDELLAARIMKEN
+573 LNEDELLAARIMREN

>member
-1 MYLTFPLC
+1 
-9 KGVQSSLCH
+9 
-18 GKAPLINTE
+18 
-27 RTETMSAVDA
+27 MSAVD
-37 LGITLSN
+37 TLSISFNN

-59 EGAGSGDFTAVITAK
+59 EGAGDGDFTAVITAK
-74 ISTSIHDLKSAGQER
+74 ISTSIQDLKSAGQER
-89 SASVSS
+89 NASVSS
-95 INEISSPAASKNESA
+95 ANDISSPVASKNEKA
-110 SFGGTRARIKETAP
+110 SFVRSESRIKETP

-129 AISSYDGK
+129 AISSYDGR

-144 FERDVKEEIKKVLD
+144 FEKDVKDEIKKVLD
-158 VSDEEI
+158 VSDEDI
-164 EEAMEELS
+164 EKAMEELS

-204 GFSQLKN
+204 GFSELKN
-211 SVFELSGELFSATGL
+211 SVFELSSELFSTTGL
-226 GMEELNAAQNMIVAE
+226 GMEELNIAQGVIIAE
-241 DGNMISLENEGEAET
+241 DGNMIESESEGETEQSV
-256 TNAPILS
+256 APISS
-263 EQTEPSL
+263 EQDDPSL

-299 PADGM
+299 PTDGM
-304 VKEEGGEK
+304 AKEEAGGK
-312 GPAGKTN
+312 GVDGKTN
-319 EADAAAPIKA
+319 EADVAAPIKE

-345 NLSDVKT
+345 KLSDVKV
-352 SSKDASPEDIKAKPE
+352 SSKDVSPEEIKAKPE
-367 GRLNEPVNSTAPDQN
+367 GALNETVKSNAPDQN
-382 QNPLSGQNQRENE
+382 QNPLSGQNERGNE
-395 FASNSNILSNNAF
+395 FASNANILNNNAF
-408 AAEGTMETPEIPVT
+408 AAEGTVETPETPVT
-422 PYSQQGINPAEI
+422 PYTQQGINPTEI

-447 ESLKTMELQL
+447 ESLRTMELQL

-473 GQLTARINIQNENVK
+473 GQLTARINIQNENVR

-528 NAPKNDMNSQEGRQA
+528 NAARNDMNSPEGREANA
-543 DADPSEGNDGR
+543 DTSEGNDGR

-561 NMNELESGDITD
+561 NMNELEGGNITD
-573 LNEDELLAARIMKEN
+573 LNEDELLAARIMREN

>member
-1 MYLTFPLC
+1 
-9 KGVQSSLCH
+9 
-18 GKAPLINTE
+18 
-27 RTETMSAVDA
+27 MSAVDT
-37 LGITLSN
+37 LGISFNN

-59 EGAGSGDFTAVITAK
+59 EGAGEGDFTAVITAK
-74 ISTSIHDLKSAGQER
+74 ISTSIQDLKSAGQER
-89 SASVSS
+89 NASVSS
-95 INEISSPAASKNESA
+95 ANDISSPVASKNEKA
-110 SFGGTRARIKETAP
+110 SFVRPESRIKETP

-129 AISSYDGK
+129 AISSYDGR

-144 FERDVKEEIKKVLD
+144 FEKDVKDEIKKVLD
-158 VSDEEI
+158 VSDEDI
-164 EEAMEELS
+164 EKAMEELS

-211 SVFELSGELFSATGL
+211 SVFELSSELYRATGL
-226 GMEELNAAQNMIVAE
+226 GMAELNAAQSMIMAE
-241 DGNMISLENEGEAET
+241 DKNMISIENEGEAET

-263 EQTEPSL
+263 EQTDPSL

-299 PADGM
+299 PTDGM
-304 VKEEGGEK
+304 AKEEAGGK
-312 GPAGKTN
+312 GVDGKTN
-319 EADAAAPIKA
+319 EADVAAPIKE

-345 NLSDVKT
+345 KLSDVKV
-352 SSKDASPEDIKAKPE
+352 SSKDASPEEIKAKPE
-367 GRLNEPVNSTAPDQN
+367 GALNETVKSNAPDQN
-382 QNPLSGQNQRENE
+382 QNPLSGQNERGNE
-395 FASNSNILSNNAF
+395 FASNANILNNNAF
-408 AAEGTMETPEIPVT
+408 AAEGTVETPETPVT
-422 PYSQQGINPAEI
+422 PYTQQGINPTEI

-447 ESLKTMELQL
+447 ESLRTMELQL

-528 NAPKNDMNSQEGRQA
+528 NAARNDMNSPEGREANA
-543 DADPSEGNDGR
+543 DTSEGNDGR

-561 NMNELESGDITD
+561 NMNELEGGNITD
-573 LNEDELLAARIMKEN
+573 LNEDELLAARIMREN

>member
-1 MYLTFPLC
+1 
-9 KGVQSSLCH
+9 
-18 GKAPLINTE
+18 
-27 RTETMSAVDA
+27 MSAVDT
-37 LGITLSN
+37 LGISFNN

-59 EGAGSGDFTAVITAK
+59 EGAGDGDFTAVITAK
-74 ISTSIHDLKSAGQER
+74 ISTSIQDLKSAGQER
-89 SASVSS
+89 NASVSS
-95 INEISSPAASKNESA
+95 ANDISSPVASKNEKA
-110 SFGGTRARIKETAP
+110 SFVRPESRIKETP

-129 AISSYDGK
+129 AISSYDGR

-144 FERDVKEEIKKVLD
+144 FEKDVKDEIKKVLD
-158 VSDEEI
+158 VSDEDI
-164 EEAMEELS
+164 EKAMEELS

-211 SVFELSGELFSATGL
+211 SVFELSSELYRATGL
-226 GMEELNAAQNMIVAE
+226 GVAELNAAQSMIMAE
-241 DGNMISLENEGEAET
+241 DKNMISIEKEGEAET

-263 EQTEPSL
+263 EQTDPSL

-299 PADGM
+299 PTDGM
-304 VKEEGGEK
+304 AKEEAGGK
-312 GPAGKTN
+312 GVDGKTN
-319 EADAAAPIKA
+319 EADVAAPIKE

-345 NLSDVKT
+345 KLSDVKL
-352 SSKDASPEDIKAKPE
+352 SSKDASPEEIKAKPE
-367 GRLNEPVNSTAPDQN
+367 GALNETVKSNAPDQN
-382 QNPLSGQNQRENE
+382 QNPLSGQNERGNE
-395 FASNSNILSNNAF
+395 FASNANILNNNAF
-408 AAEGTMETPEIPVT
+408 AAEGTVETPETPVT
-422 PYSQQGINPAEI
+422 PYTQQGINPTEI

-447 ESLKTMELQL
+447 ESLRTMELQL

-473 GQLTARINIQNENVK
+473 GQLTARINIQNENVR

-528 NAPKNDMNSQEGRQA
+528 NAARNDMNSPEGREANA
-543 DADPSEGNDGR
+543 DTSEGNDGR

-561 NMNELESGDITD
+561 NMNELEGGNITD
-573 LNEDELLAARIMKEN
+573 LNEDELLAARIMREN

>member
-1 MYLTFPLC
+1 
-9 KGVQSSLCH
+9 
-18 GKAPLINTE
+18 
-27 RTETMSAVDA
+27 MSAVDT
-37 LGITLSN
+37 LGISFNN

-59 EGAGSGDFTAVITAK
+59 EGAGDGDFTAVITAK
-74 ISTSIHDLKSAGQER
+74 ISTSIQDLKSAGQER
-89 SASVSS
+89 NASVSS
-95 INEISSPAASKNESA
+95 ANDISSPVASKNEKA
-110 SFGGTRARIKETAP
+110 SFVRPESRIKETP

-129 AISSYDGK
+129 AISSYDGR

-144 FERDVKEEIKKVLD
+144 FEKDVKDEIKKVLD
-158 VSDEEI
+158 VSDEDI
-164 EEAMEELS
+164 EKAMEELS

-211 SVFELSGELFSATGL
+211 SVFELSSELFSTTGL
-226 GMEELNAAQNMIVAE
+226 GMEELNIAQGVIIAE
-241 DGNMISLENEGEAET
+241 DGNMIESESEGETEQSV
-256 TNAPILS
+256 APISS
-263 EQTEPSL
+263 EQDDPSL

-287 ATTVRTEDSLNT
+287 VTTVRTEDSLNT
-299 PADGM
+299 PTDGM
-304 VKEEGGEK
+304 AKEEAGGK
-312 GPAGKTN
+312 GVDGKTN
-319 EADAAAPIKA
+319 EADVAAPIKE

-345 NLSDVKT
+345 KLSDVKL
-352 SSKDASPEDIKAKPE
+352 SSKDASPEEIKVKPE
-367 GRLNEPVNSTAPDQN
+367 GALNETVKSNAPDQN
-382 QNPLSGQNQRENE
+382 QNPLSGQNERGNE
-395 FASNSNILSNNAF
+395 FASNANILNNNAF
-408 AAEGTMETPEIPVT
+408 AAEGTVETPETPVT
-422 PYSQQGINPAEI
+422 PYTQQGINPTEI

-447 ESLKTMELQL
+447 ESLRTMELQL

-473 GQLTARINIQNENVK
+473 GQLTARINIQNENVR

-528 NAPKNDMNSQEGRQA
+528 NAARNDMNSPEGREANA
-543 DADPSEGNDGR
+543 DTSEGNDGR

-561 NMNELESGDITD
+561 NMNELEGGNITD
-573 LNEDELLAARIMKEN
+573 LNEDELLAARIMREN

>member
-1 MYLTFPLC
+1 
-9 KGVQSSLCH
+9 
-18 GKAPLINTE
+18 
-27 RTETMSAVDA
+27 MSAVDT
-37 LGITLSN
+37 LGISFNN

-59 EGAGSGDFTAVITAK
+59 EGAGDGDFTAVITAK
-74 ISTSIHDLKSAGQER
+74 ISTSIQDLKSAGQER
-89 SASVSS
+89 NASVSS
-95 INEISSPAASKNESA
+95 VNDISSPVASKNEKA
-110 SFGGTRARIKETAP
+110 SFVRPESRIKETP

-129 AISSYDGK
+129 AISSYDGR

-144 FERDVKEEIKKVLD
+144 FEKDVKDEIKKVLD
-158 VSDEEI
+158 VSDEDI
-164 EEAMEELS
+164 EKAMEELS

-211 SVFELSGELFSATGL
+211 SVFELSSELYRATGL
-226 GMEELNAAQNMIVAE
+226 GMAELNAAQSMIMAE
-241 DGNMISLENEGEAET
+241 DKNMISIENEGEAET
-256 TNAPILS
+256 TNASILS
-263 EQTEPSL
+263 EQTDPSL

-299 PADGM
+299 PTDGM
-304 VKEEGGEK
+304 AREEAGGK
-312 GPAGKTN
+312 GVDGKTN
-319 EADAAAPIKA
+319 EADVAAPIKE

-345 NLSDVKT
+345 KLSDVKV
-352 SSKDASPEDIKAKPE
+352 SSKDASPEEIKAKPE
-367 GRLNEPVNSTAPDQN
+367 GALNETVKSNALDQN
-382 QNPLSGQNQRENE
+382 QNPLSGQNERGNE
-395 FASNSNILSNNAF
+395 FASNANILNNNAF
-408 AAEGTMETPEIPVT
+408 AAEGTVETPETPVT
-422 PYSQQGINPAEI
+422 PYTQQGINPTEI

-447 ESLKTMELQL
+447 ESLRTMELQL

-473 GQLTARINIQNENVK
+473 GQLTARINIQNENVR

-528 NAPKNDMNSQEGRQA
+528 NAARNDMNSPEGREANA
-543 DADPSEGNDGR
+543 DTSEGNDGR

-561 NMNELESGDITD
+561 NMNELEGGNITD
-573 LNEDELLAARIMKEN
+573 LNEDELLAARIMREN

>member
-1 MYLTFPLC
+1 
-9 KGVQSSLCH
+9 
-18 GKAPLINTE
+18 
-27 RTETMSAVDA
+27 MSAVDT
-37 LGITLSN
+37 LGISFNN

-59 EGAGSGDFTAVITAK
+59 EGAGDGDFTAVITAK
-74 ISTSIHDLKSAGQER
+74 ISTSIQDLKSAGQER
-89 SASVSS
+89 NASVSS
-95 INEISSPAASKNESA
+95 VNDISSPVASKNEKA
-110 SFGGTRARIKETAP
+110 SFVRPESRIKEAP

-129 AISSYDGK
+129 AISSYDGR

-144 FERDVKEEIKKVLD
+144 FEKDVKDEIKKVLD
-158 VSDEEI
+158 VSDEDI
-164 EEAMEELS
+164 EKAMEELS

-211 SVFELSGELFSATGL
+211 SVFELSSELYRATGL
-226 GMEELNAAQNMIVAE
+226 GMAELNAAQSMIMAE
-241 DGNMISLENEGEAET
+241 DKNMISIENEGEAET

-263 EQTEPSL
+263 EQTDPSL

-299 PADGM
+299 PTDGM
-304 VKEEGGEK
+304 AKEEAGGK
-312 GPAGKTN
+312 GVDGKTN
-319 EADAAAPIKA
+319 EADVAAPIKE

-345 NLSDVKT
+345 KLSDVKV
-352 SSKDASPEDIKAKPE
+352 SSKDASPEEIKAKPE
-367 GRLNEPVNSTAPDQN
+367 GALNETVKSNAPDQN
-382 QNPLSGQNQRENE
+382 QNPLSGQNERGNE
-395 FASNSNILSNNAF
+395 FASNANILNNAF
-408 AAEGTMETPEIPVT
+408 AAEGTVETPETPVT
-422 PYSQQGINPAEI
+422 PYTQQGINPTEI

-447 ESLKTMELQL
+447 ESLRTMELQL

-473 GQLTARINIQNENVK
+473 GQLTARINIQNENVR

-528 NAPKNDMNSQEGRQA
+528 NAARNDMNSPEGREANA
-543 DADPSEGNDGR
+543 DTSEGNDGR

-561 NMNELESGDITD
+561 NMNELEGGNITD
-573 LNEDELLAARIMKEN
+573 LNEDELLAARIMREN

>member
-1 MYLTFPLC
+1 
-9 KGVQSSLCH
+9 
-18 GKAPLINTE
+18 
-27 RTETMSAVDA
+27 MSAVDT
-37 LGITLSN
+37 LGISFNN

-59 EGAGSGDFTAVITAK
+59 EGAGDGDFTAVITAK
-74 ISTSIHDLKSAGQER
+74 ISTSIQDLKSAGQER
-89 SASVSS
+89 NASVSS
-95 INEISSPAASKNESA
+95 ANDISSPVASKNEKA
-110 SFGGTRARIKETAP
+110 SFVRPESRIKETP

-129 AISSYDGK
+129 AISSYDGR

-144 FERDVKEEIKKVLD
+144 FEKDVKDEIKKVLD
-158 VSDEEI
+158 VSDEDI
-164 EEAMEELS
+164 EKAMEELS

-211 SVFELSGELFSATGL
+211 SVFELSSELYRATGL
-226 GMEELNAAQNMIVAE
+226 GVAELNAAQSMTMAE
-241 DGNMISLENEGEAET
+241 DKNMISIENEGEAET

-263 EQTEPSL
+263 EQTDPSL

-287 ATTVRTEDSLNT
+287 ATTVRNEDSLNT
-299 PADGM
+299 PTYGM
-304 VKEEGGEK
+304 AKEETGGK
-312 GPAGKTN
+312 GVDGKTN
-319 EADAAAPIKA
+319 EADVAAPIKE

-345 NLSDVKT
+345 KLSDVKL
-352 SSKDASPEDIKAKPE
+352 SSKDASPEEIKVKPE
-367 GRLNEPVNSTAPDQN
+367 GALNETVKSNAPDQN
-382 QNPLSGQNQRENE
+382 QNPLSGQNERGNE
-395 FASNSNILSNNAF
+395 FASNANILNNNVF
-408 AAEGTMETPEIPVT
+408 AAEGTVETPETPVT
-422 PYSQQGINPAEI
+422 PYTQQGINPTEI

-447 ESLKTMELQL
+447 ESLRTMELQL

-473 GQLTARINIQNENVK
+473 GQLTARINIQNENVR

-528 NAPKNDMNSQEGRQA
+528 NAARNDMNSPEGREANA
-543 DADPSEGNDGR
+543 DTSEGNDGR

-561 NMNELESGDITD
+561 NMNELEGGNITD
-573 LNEDELLAARIMKEN
+573 LNEDELLAARIMREN

>member
-1 MYLTFPLC
+1 
-9 KGVQSSLCH
+9 
-18 GKAPLINTE
+18 
-27 RTETMSAVDA
+27 MSAVDT
-37 LGITLSN
+37 LGISFNN

-59 EGAGSGDFTAVITAK
+59 EGAGDGDFTAVITAK
-74 ISTSIHDLKSAGQER
+74 ISTSIQDLKSAGQER
-89 SASVSS
+89 NASVSS
-95 INEISSPAASKNESA
+95 ANDISSPVASKNEKA
-110 SFGGTRARIKETAP
+110 SFVRPESRIKETP

-129 AISSYDGK
+129 TISSYDGR

-144 FERDVKEEIKKVLD
+144 FEKDMKDEIKKVLD
-158 VSDEEI
+158 VSDEDI
-164 EEAMEELS
+164 EKAMEELS

-211 SVFELSGELFSATGL
+211 SVFELSSELFSTTGL
-226 GMEELNAAQNMIVAE
+226 GMEELNIAQGVIIAE
-241 DGNMISLENEGEAET
+241 DGNMIESESEGETEQSV
-256 TNAPILS
+256 APISS
-263 EQTEPSL
+263 EQDDPSL

-299 PADGM
+299 PTDGM
-304 VKEEGGEK
+304 AKEEAGGK
-312 GPAGKTN
+312 GVDGKTN
-319 EADAAAPIKA
+319 EADVAAPIKE

-345 NLSDVKT
+345 KLSDVKL
-352 SSKDASPEDIKAKPE
+352 SSKDASPEEIKVKPE
-367 GRLNEPVNSTAPDQN
+367 GALNETVKSNAPDQN
-382 QNPLSGQNQRENE
+382 QNPLSGQNERGNE
-395 FASNSNILSNNAF
+395 FASNANILNNNAF
-408 AAEGTMETPEIPVT
+408 AAEGTVETPETPVT
-422 PYSQQGINPAEI
+422 PYTQQGINPTEI

-447 ESLKTMELQL
+447 ESLRTMELQL

-473 GQLTARINIQNENVK
+473 GQLTARINIQNENVR

-528 NAPKNDMNSQEGRQA
+528 NAARNDMNSPEGREANA
-543 DADPSEGNDGR
+543 DTPEGNDGR

-561 NMNELESGDITD
+561 NMNELEGGNITD
-573 LNEDELLAARIMKEN
+573 LNEDELLAARIMREN

>member
-1 MYLTFPLC
+1 
-9 KGVQSSLCH
+9 
-18 GKAPLINTE
+18 
-27 RTETMSAVDA
+27 MSAVDT
-37 LGITLSN
+37 LGISFNN

-59 EGAGSGDFTAVITAK
+59 EGAGDGDFTAVITAK
-74 ISTSIHDLKSAGQER
+74 ISTSIQDLKSAGQER
-89 SASVSS
+89 NASVSS
-95 INEISSPAASKNESA
+95 ANDISSPVASKNEKA
-110 SFGGTRARIKETAP
+110 SFVRPESRIKETP

-129 AISSYDGK
+129 TISSYDGR

-144 FERDVKEEIKKVLD
+144 FEKDVKDEIKKVLD
-158 VSDEEI
+158 VSDEDI
-164 EEAMEELS
+164 EKAMEELS

-211 SVFELSGELFSATGL
+211 SVFELSSELFSTTGL
-226 GMEELNAAQNMIVAE
+226 GMEELNIAQGVIIAE
-241 DGNMISLENEGEAET
+241 DGNMIESESEGETEQSV
-256 TNAPILS
+256 APISS
-263 EQTEPSL
+263 EQDDPSL

-299 PADGM
+299 PTDGM
-304 VKEEGGEK
+304 AKEEAGGK
-312 GPAGKTN
+312 GVDGKTN
-319 EADAAAPIKA
+319 EADVAAPIKE

-345 NLSDVKT
+345 KLSDVKL
-352 SSKDASPEDIKAKPE
+352 SSKDASPEEIKVKPE
-367 GRLNEPVNSTAPDQN
+367 GALNETVKSNAPDQN
-382 QNPLSGQNQRENE
+382 QNPLSGQNERGNE
-395 FASNSNILSNNAF
+395 FASNANILNNNAF
-408 AAEGTMETPEIPVT
+408 AAEGTVETPETPVT
-422 PYSQQGINPAEI
+422 PYTQQGINPTEI

-447 ESLKTMELQL
+447 ESLRTMELQL

-473 GQLTARINIQNENVK
+473 GQLTARINIQNENVR

-528 NAPKNDMNSQEGRQA
+528 NAARNDMNSPEGREANA
-543 DADPSEGNDGR
+543 DTPEGNDGR

-561 NMNELESGDITD
+561 NMNELEGGNITD
-573 LNEDELLAARIMKEN
+573 LNEDELLAARIMREN

>member
-1 MYLTFPLC
+1 
-9 KGVQSSLCH
+9 
-18 GKAPLINTE
+18 
-27 RTETMSAVDA
+27 MSAVDT
-37 LGITLSN
+37 LGISFNN

-59 EGAGSGDFTAVITAK
+59 EGAGDGDFTAVITAK
-74 ISTSIHDLKSAGQER
+74 ISTSIQDLKSAGQER
-89 SASVSS
+89 NASVSS
-95 INEISSPAASKNESA
+95 ANDISSPVASKNEKA
-110 SFGGTRARIKETAP
+110 SFVRPESRIKETP

-129 AISSYDGK
+129 TISSYDGR

-144 FERDVKEEIKKVLD
+144 FEKDMKDEIKKVLD
-158 VSDEEI
+158 VSDEDI
-164 EEAMEELS
+164 EKAMEELS

-211 SVFELSGELFSATGL
+211 SVFELSSELFSTTGL
-226 GMEELNAAQNMIVAE
+226 GMEELNIAQGVIIAE
-241 DGNMISLENEGEAET
+241 DGNMIESESEGETEQSV
-256 TNAPILS
+256 APISS
-263 EQTEPSL
+263 EQDDPSL

-299 PADGM
+299 PTDGM
-304 VKEEGGEK
+304 AKEEAGGK
-312 GPAGKTN
+312 GVDGKTN
-319 EADAAAPIKA
+319 EADVAAPIKE

-345 NLSDVKT
+345 KLSDVKVA
-352 SSKDASPEDIKAKPE
+352 SKDASPEEIKAKPE
-367 GRLNEPVNSTAPDQN
+367 GALNETVKSNAPDQN
-382 QNPLSGQNQRENE
+382 QNPLSGQNERGNE
-395 FASNSNILSNNAF
+395 FASNANILNNNAF
-408 AAEGTMETPEIPVT
+408 AAEGTVETPETPVT
-422 PYSQQGINPAEI
+422 PYTQQGINPTEI

-447 ESLKTMELQL
+447 ESLRTMELQL

-473 GQLTARINIQNENVK
+473 GQLTARINIQNENVR

-528 NAPKNDMNSQEGRQA
+528 NAARNDMNSPEGREANA
-543 DADPSEGNDGR
+543 DTSEGNDGR

-561 NMNELESGDITD
+561 NMNELEGGNITD
-573 LNEDELLAARIMKEN
+573 LNEDELLAARIMREN